1 MLTAVR
7 PALAGLAAVFVFIPQ
22 TAAAQVLGQT
32 PYVAQPDPVIERLQ
46 ARVDALEGEVRS
58 ATGKAEQLAFQLSEA
73 NKKAEAA
80 NTAAQQM
87 KGVVDALSARIAALE
102 AHARGETEELSS
114 VDVGPTGAPQEY
126 LTLPGETA
134 PGQQTQTAAAGG
146 APTGLASRGPVSEL
160 PADETELLKE
170 SRELLLSGN
179 YPAAEQA
186 LSVYLQRHPRSPQA
200 DSAQYLY
207 GESLLY
213 QENYADAATAYGKL
227 LSDFPKSERGP
238 EALVKLARS
247 MRLMGKKTE
256 ACQALGL
263 MGGQFPNAS
272 QTAKTLAATERSRA
286 GC

>member
-1 MLTAVR
+1 MIHALPKLTAVG
-7 PALAGLAAVFVFIPQ
+7 PALAALAAVFVCLPQ
-22 TAAAQVLGQT
+22 AANAQVLGQT
-32 PYVAQPDPVIERLQ
+32 PYVAQPDPVVERLQ
-46 ARVDALEGEVRS
+46 TKVDNLEVELRA
-58 ATGKAEQLAFQLSEA
+58 ATGKAEQLAFQLNEA

-80 NTAAQQM
+80 NVGRLELEA
-87 KGVVDALSARIAALE
+87 VVNALTARIEALE
-102 AHARGETEELSS
+102 ALARGETEELVS
-114 VDVGPTGAPQEY
+114 VAPTGGAGFGPAPSGVGG
-126 LTLPGETA
+126 PS
-134 PGQQTQTAAAGG
+134 G
-146 APTGLASRGPVSEL
+146 APSGLASRVEVSEL
-160 PADETELLKE
+160 PTEETELLKQ

-179 YPAAEQA
+179 YPAAQQA
-186 LSVYLQRHPRSPQA
+186 LGVYLQRHPKSPQA

-213 QENYADAATAYGKL
+213 QENYADAANAYGKL
-227 LSDFPKSERGP
+227 LSDYPKSDRGP

-247 MRLMGKKTE
+247 MRLMGKKSE

>member
-7 PALAGLAAVFVFIPQ
+7 PALAGLAAVFVFLPA

-32 PYVAQPDPVIERLQ
+32 PYVAQPDPVIDRLQ
-46 ARVDALEGEVRS
+46 ARVDALEAEVRS
-58 ATGKAEQLAFQLSEA
+58 ATGKAEQLAFQLNQA

-80 NTAAQQM
+80 NSGRMELEAQ
-87 KGVVDALSARIAALE
+87 LRTLTARIEALE
-102 AHARGETEELSS
+102 AHARGETEDLAS

-126 LTLPGETA
+126 LSLP
-134 PGQQTQTAAAGG
+134 PGAERPAGATG
-146 APTGLASRGPVSEL
+146 APTGLASRVDVSEL
-160 PADETELLKE
+160 PTDETELLKQ

-179 YPAAEQA
+179 YPAAQEA
-186 LSVYLQRHPRSPQA
+186 LSVYLQRHPRSAQA

-227 LSDFPKSERGP
+227 LSDYPKSDRGP

-247 MRLMGKKTE
+247 MRLMGKKSE

>member
-1 MLTAVR
+1 MPIAVR
-7 PALAGLAAVFVFIPQ
+7 PALAALAAVFVCLPQ
-22 TAAAQVLGQT
+22 AASAQVLGQT
-32 PYVAQPDPVIERLQ
+32 PYVAQPDPVVERLQ
-46 ARVDALEGEVRS
+46 TKVDNLEVELRA
-58 ATGKAEQLAFQLSEA
+58 ATGKAEQLAFQLNEA

-80 NTAAQQM
+80 NAGRLELEA
-87 KGVVDALSARIAALE
+87 VVNALSARIAALE
-102 AHARGETEELSS
+102 AHARGETEELASAAPTGAL
-114 VDVGPTGAPQEY
+114 GPTGAPQEF
-126 LTLPGETA
+126 LTLPSRDNGASGPADA
-134 PGQQTQTAAAGG
+134 P
-146 APTGLASRGPVSEL
+146 PGLASRITVSEL
-160 PADETELLKE
+160 PTDETELLRQ

-179 YPAAEQA
+179 YPAAQEA
-186 LSVYLQRHPRSPQA
+186 LGVYLQLHPRSPQA

-227 LSDFPKSERGP
+227 LSDYPKSDRGP

-247 MRLMGKKTE
+247 MRLMGKKSE

-263 MGGQFPNAS
+263 MNNQFPRAS